1 MFKELFSGTDDDR
14 GVSPVIGVILMVA
27 ITVILAAVIGA
38 FVLGLGDQVSTQA
51 PQASIGFSFDG
62 NNVTLAHEGGD
73 NLDKSTIEVTMGG
86 KLLYD
91 DSGLNSN
98 STNTDDT
105 APDTD
110 TWSDTIS
117 TGDELTIPVNAT
129 PTNGETIRVVWSNPS
144 GGSSNTLAERQWPN

>member
-91 DSGLNSN
+91 DSGLNS
-98 STNTDDT
+98 TNTDDT
-105 APDTD
+105 APLILGQTQY
-110 TWSDTIS
+110 
-117 TGDELTIPVNAT
+117 
-129 PTNGETIRVVWSNPS
+129 R
-144 GGSSNTLAERQWPN
+144 LAMNLQFQ

>member
-1 MFKELFSGTDDDR
+1 VKAT
-14 GVSPVIGVILMVA
+14 
-27 ITVILAAVIGA
+27 IGA

-91 DSGLNSN
+91 DSGLNS
-98 STNTDDT
+98 TNTDDT
-105 APDTD
+105 APD

>member
-91 DSGLNSN
+91 DSGLNS
-98 STNTDDT
+98 TNTDDT